1 MILVMRTNR
10 YVLGILAHVD
20 SGKTTLAESIL
31 YKSGIIRKIGRVD
44 HKDTFLD
51 HYDVERTRGITVFS
65 KQAQFC
71 VGEKEICLL
80 DTPGHVDFSTE
91 MERTLQVLD
100 YAILVISS
108 ADGVQGHTMTL
119 WHLLKRH
126 HIPVFLFINK
136 MDQPGA
142 DRERVL
148 DEIQKQLDTS
158 CIDFGSCM
166 KPDPEFYDSVAMCDE
181 QLMEEFLVSEKIEI
195 CHIRNAI
202 MQRKIFPCL
211 FGSALKQEGVDE
223 LLKVLDYFMQDKD
236 YPEEFG
242 ARIFKIAHDEQN
254 NRLTYMKITGGSLK
268 VKAVLSNGTWSE
280 KADQLR
286 IYSGNQYKAVN
297 EVCAGMICVVTG
309 LKNTFSGEGIGIE
322 DKIEIPVLE
331 PVLNYKI
338 ILPPECNVHEFYK
351 RLCILDEEDPQ
362 LHVVWNEQLNE
373 IHIQIMGEV
382 QIEVLKNLILDR
394 FHVAVAFGTGN
405 IIYKETVVEPV
416 VGIGHFEPLRHY
428 AEVHLLIEPLE
439 RGSGLEFVSRCSEDI
454 LDKNWQRLILTHLEE
469 KKHIGVLMGAEI
481 TDMRI
486 SVISGRAHQ
495 KHTEGGDFRQATYRA
510 VRNGMKK
517 SKSILL
523 EPFYA
528 FRIEVPQ
535 ELIGRVMSDIQQ
547 RNGKFESP
555 CIENGMAILQGTAP
569 VICMRDY
576 QLEINSFSHGKGKI
590 FCTLKGYDLCHN
602 AEKVISENAYDSEN
616 DTENPTGSIFCAH
629 GAGYYV
635 DWSRVAD
642 FAHVEDELTELDNDK
657 GDIDRLS
664 QRVTKKKSDFGD
676 IVIAQEEI
684 DEIFERT
691 FGRTKQ
697 KRRGWGKTIGSP
709 AVKQSS
715 DQRLENPYESERKDS
730 YLLVDGYNIIFAWEE
745 LSELA
750 KINIDSA
757 RDLLMDILCNYQGYK
772 KVNLILVFDAYKVH
786 GGQGAVLQYHN
797 IHVVYTKEAETAD
810 QYIEKV
816 TNELGKKHNVT
827 VATSDRLEQ
836 MIVWGQGA
844 KRLSANGLREE
855 IEHINKEI
863 KEKSEGLDQHSNGN
877 SLLDYFS
884 EEVLEAVKKME

>member
-1 MILVMRTNR
+1 M
-10 YVLGILAHVD
+10 
-20 SGKTTLAESIL
+20 
-31 YKSGIIRKIGRVD
+31 
-44 HKDTFLD
+44 
-51 HYDVERTRGITVFS
+51 
-65 KQAQFC
+65 
-71 VGEKEICLL
+71 
-80 DTPGHVDFSTE
+80 
-91 MERTLQVLD
+91 
-100 YAILVISS
+100 
-108 ADGVQGHTMTL
+108 
-119 WHLLKRH
+119 
-126 HIPVFLFINK
+126 
-136 MDQPGA
+136 
-142 DRERVL
+142 
-148 DEIQKQLDTS
+148 
-158 CIDFGSCM
+158 
-166 KPDPEFYDSVAMCDE
+166 
-181 QLMEEFLVSEKIEI
+181 
-195 CHIRNAI
+195 
-202 MQRKIFPCL
+202 
-211 FGSALKQEGVDE
+211 
-223 LLKVLDYFMQDKD
+223 
-236 YPEEFG
+236 
-242 ARIFKIAHDEQN
+242 
-254 NRLTYMKITGGSLK
+254 
-268 VKAVLSNGTWSE
+268 
-280 KADQLR
+280 
-286 IYSGNQYKAVN
+286 
-297 EVCAGMICVVTG
+297 
-309 LKNTFSGEGIGIE
+309 
-322 DKIEIPVLE
+322 
-331 PVLNYKI
+331 NYKM
-338 ILPPECNVHEFYK
+338 ILPPECNIHEFYK
-351 RLCILDEEDPQ
+351 KLCILDEEDPQ

-382 QIEVLKNLILDR
+382 QIEVLKNLISDR
-394 FHVAVAFGTGN
+394 FHVAVAFGAGN
-405 IIYKETVVEPV
+405 IIYKETIVEPV

-428 AEVHLLIEPLE
+428 AEVHLLMEPLE

-454 LDKNWQRLILTHLEE
+454 LDKNWLRLILTHLEE

-555 CIENGMAILQGTAP
+555 CIENGVAVLQGMAP
-569 VICMRDY
+569 VVCMRDY
-576 QLEINSFSHGKGKI
+576 QLEINSFSHGKGKV

-642 FAHVEDELTELDNDK
+642 FAHVEDNLTESDNNK
-657 GDIDRLS
+657 ESIDQLS
-664 QRVTKKKSDFGD
+664 QNIIKKISDFGD
-676 IVIAQEEI
+676 MVIAQEEI

-697 KRRGWGKTIGSP
+697 KRRGWGKTIASS

-715 DQRLENPYESERKDS
+715 DRGIENPYESERKDS

>member
-1 MILVMRTNR
+1 M
-10 YVLGILAHVD
+10 
-20 SGKTTLAESIL
+20 
-31 YKSGIIRKIGRVD
+31 
-44 HKDTFLD
+44 
-51 HYDVERTRGITVFS
+51 
-65 KQAQFC
+65 
-71 VGEKEICLL
+71 
-80 DTPGHVDFSTE
+80 
-91 MERTLQVLD
+91 
-100 YAILVISS
+100 
-108 ADGVQGHTMTL
+108 
-119 WHLLKRH
+119 
-126 HIPVFLFINK
+126 
-136 MDQPGA
+136 
-142 DRERVL
+142 
-148 DEIQKQLDTS
+148 
-158 CIDFGSCM
+158 
-166 KPDPEFYDSVAMCDE
+166 
-181 QLMEEFLVSEKIEI
+181 
-195 CHIRNAI
+195 
-202 MQRKIFPCL
+202 
-211 FGSALKQEGVDE
+211 
-223 LLKVLDYFMQDKD
+223 
-236 YPEEFG
+236 
-242 ARIFKIAHDEQN
+242 
-254 NRLTYMKITGGSLK
+254 
-268 VKAVLSNGTWSE
+268 
-280 KADQLR
+280 
-286 IYSGNQYKAVN
+286 
-297 EVCAGMICVVTG
+297 
-309 LKNTFSGEGIGIE
+309 
-322 DKIEIPVLE
+322 
-331 PVLNYKI
+331 
-338 ILPPECNVHEFYK
+338 
-351 RLCILDEEDPQ
+351 
-362 LHVVWNEQLNE
+362 
-373 IHIQIMGEV
+373 
-382 QIEVLKNLILDR
+382 
-394 FHVAVAFGTGN
+394 
-405 IIYKETVVEPV
+405 
-416 VGIGHFEPLRHY
+416 
-428 AEVHLLIEPLE
+428 EPLE

-555 CIENGMAILQGTAP
+555 CIENGMAVLQGTAP
-569 VICMRDY
+569 VVCMRDY

-635 DWSRVAD
+635 DWNRVAD
-642 FAHVEDELTELDNDK
+642 FAHVKDELTELDNNKEDT
-657 GDIDRLS
+657 DQIS
-664 QRVTKKKSDFGD
+664 QKSIKKKSDFGD

-684 DEIFERT
+684 DEIFEKT
-691 FGRTKQ
+691 FGRIKQ

-715 DQRLENPYESERKDS
+715 DRGIENSYESERKDS

-884 EEVLEAVKKME
+884 EEVLEAVKKMK

>member
-1 MILVMRTNR
+1 MRTNR

-148 DEIQKQLDTS
+148 DEIQKQLDTA

-166 KPDPEFYDSVAMCDE
+166 KPNPEFYDSVAMCDE
-181 QLMEEFLVSEKIEI
+181 QLMEEFLVSEKIET

-202 MQRKIFPCL
+202 MHRKIFPCL

-268 VKAVLSNGTWSE
+268 VKSVLSNGTWSE

-286 IYSGNQYKAVN
+286 IYSGNQYKTVN
-297 EVCAGMICVVTG
+297 EVCAGMICAVTG
-309 LKNTFSGEGIGIE
+309 LKSTFSGEGIGIE
-322 DKIEIPVLE
+322 DKIEIPFLE
-331 PVLNYKI
+331 PVLNYKM
-338 ILPPECNVHEFYK
+338 ILPPECNIHEFYK

-382 QIEVLKNLILDR
+382 QIEVLKNLISDR
-394 FHVAVAFGTGN
+394 FHVAVAFGVGN
-405 IIYKETVVEPV
+405 IIYKETIVEPV

-428 AEVHLLIEPLE
+428 AEVHLLMEPLE

-555 CIENGMAILQGTAP
+555 YIENGVAVLQGTAP
-569 VICMRDY
+569 VVCMRDY

-642 FAHVEDELTELDNDK
+642 FAHVEDELTELDNNK
-657 GDIDRLS
+657 ESIDQIS
-664 QRVTKKKSDFGD
+664 QNITKKKSDFGD

-715 DQRLENPYESERKDS
+715 DQRLENPCESERKDS

>member
-1 MILVMRTNR
+1 MKTNR

-31 YKSGIIRKIGRVD
+31 YKSGSIRKLGRVD

-51 HYDVERTRGITVFS
+51 NYDVERTRGITVFS

-80 DTPGHVDFSTE
+80 DTPGHIDFSTE

-108 ADGVQGHTMTL
+108 TDGVQAHTMTL

-126 HIPVFLFINK
+126 HIPVFLFVNK

-142 DRERVL
+142 DRGRVL
-148 DEIQKQLDTS
+148 DEIQKQLDAS
-158 CIDFGSCM
+158 CIDFGCCM
-166 KPDPEFYDSVAMCDE
+166 NPDLEFYDSVAMCDE
-181 QLMEEFLVSEKIEI
+181 QLMEEFLVSEQIEVSR
-195 CHIRNAI
+195 IRDAVI
-202 MQRKIFPCL
+202 QRKIFPCL
-211 FGSALKQEGVDE
+211 FGSALKQQGVDE
-223 LLKVLDYFMQDKD
+223 LLEILDCFMQEKD

-242 ARIFKIAHDEQN
+242 ARVFKIAHDDQN
-254 NRLTYMKITGGSLK
+254 NRLTYMKITGGVLR
-268 VKAVLSNGTWSE
+268 VKSILSNGEWAE

-286 IYSGNQYKAVN
+286 IYSGNQYKTVN
-297 EVCAGMICVVTG
+297 EVCAGTICAVTG

-331 PVLNYKI
+331 PVLNYKLI
-338 ILPPECNVHEFYK
+338 VPCECNIHDFYK
-351 RLCILDEEDPQ
+351 KLCILDEEDPQ
-362 LHVVWNEQLNE
+362 LHVVWNEHLNE

-382 QIEVLKNLILDR
+382 QIEVLRNLIADR
-394 FHVAVAFGTGN
+394 FHVAVEFGAGN
-405 IIYKETVVEPV
+405 IIYKETIVESV

-428 AEVHLLIEPLE
+428 AEVHLLMEPLE
-439 RGSGLEFVSRCSEDI
+439 RGSGLEFVSKCSEDM

-469 KKHIGVLMGAEI
+469 KRHIGVLMGAEI

-517 SKSILL
+517 SKSVLL
-523 EPFYA
+523 EPIYA

-547 RNGKFESP
+547 RNGRFESP
-555 CIENGMAILQGTAP
+555 SIENGMAVIQGTAP

-590 FCTLKGYDLCHN
+590 FCALNGYDLCHN
-602 AEKVISENAYDSEN
+602 TENVILEHAYDSEN
-616 DTENPTGSIFCAH
+616 DVENPTGSIFCSH

-635 DWSRVAD
+635 DWSRVAK
-642 FAHVEDELTELDNDK
+642 FAHIKDELTEIDNSQT
-657 GDIDRLS
+657 DIDQSS
-664 QRVTKKKSDFGD
+664 QKLVRKESAFGD
-676 IVIAQEEI
+676 MFIAQEEI
-684 DEIFERT
+684 DAIFEKT

-697 KRRGWGKTIGSP
+697 KRRGWGKTIASP
-709 AVKQSS
+709 SVKESS
-715 DQRLENPYESERKDS
+715 YQGIENQYKNERKDS
-730 YLLVDGYNIIFAWEE
+730 YLLVDGYNIIFAWKE
-745 LSELA
+745 LNDLA

-786 GGQGAVLQYHN
+786 GGQGAVMQYHN

-816 TNELGKKHNVT
+816 TNQLGKKYNVT

-855 IEHINKEI
+855 IDHINKEI
-863 KEKSEGLDQHSNGN
+863 KEKSQNLDKHSNNN
-877 SLLDYFS
+877 SLSEHLS
-884 EEVLEAVKKME
+884 EEILKAIKEIE

>member
-1 MILVMRTNR
+1 M
-10 YVLGILAHVD
+10 
-20 SGKTTLAESIL
+20 
-31 YKSGIIRKIGRVD
+31 
-44 HKDTFLD
+44 
-51 HYDVERTRGITVFS
+51 
-65 KQAQFC
+65 
-71 VGEKEICLL
+71 
-80 DTPGHVDFSTE
+80 
-91 MERTLQVLD
+91 
-100 YAILVISS
+100 
-108 ADGVQGHTMTL
+108 
-119 WHLLKRH
+119 
-126 HIPVFLFINK
+126 
-136 MDQPGA
+136 
-142 DRERVL
+142 
-148 DEIQKQLDTS
+148 
-158 CIDFGSCM
+158 
-166 KPDPEFYDSVAMCDE
+166 
-181 QLMEEFLVSEKIEI
+181 
-195 CHIRNAI
+195 
-202 MQRKIFPCL
+202 
-211 FGSALKQEGVDE
+211 
-223 LLKVLDYFMQDKD
+223 
-236 YPEEFG
+236 
-242 ARIFKIAHDEQN
+242 
-254 NRLTYMKITGGSLK
+254 
-268 VKAVLSNGTWSE
+268 
-280 KADQLR
+280 
-286 IYSGNQYKAVN
+286 
-297 EVCAGMICVVTG
+297 CAGMICPVTG
-309 LKNTFSGEGIGIE
+309 LKSTFSGEGIGIE

-331 PVLNYKI
+331 PVLNYKM
-338 ILPPECNVHEFYK
+338 ILPPECNIHEFYK

-382 QIEVLKNLILDR
+382 QIEVLKNLISDR
-394 FHVAVAFGTGN
+394 FHVAVAFGAGN
-405 IIYKETVVEPV
+405 IIYKETIVEPV

-428 AEVHLLIEPLE
+428 AEVHLLMEPLE

-486 SVISGRAHQ
+486 SLISGRAHQ

-555 CIENGMAILQGTAP
+555 CIENGVAVLQGTAP
-569 VICMRDY
+569 VVCMRDY

-590 FCTLKGYDLCHN
+590 FCTLKGYALCHN

-642 FAHVEDELTELDNDK
+642 FAHVEDKLTELDNNK
-657 GDIDRLS
+657 ENIDQIS
-664 QRVTKKKSDFGD
+664 QNITKKKSDFGD

-691 FGRTKQ
+691 FGRTRQ
-697 KRRGWGKTIGSP
+697 KRRGWGKTIGSS

-715 DQRLENPYESERKDS
+715 DRGIENPYESERKDS

-750 KINIDSA
+750 RINIDSA

>member
-1 MILVMRTNR
+1 
-10 YVLGILAHVD
+10 
-20 SGKTTLAESIL
+20 
-31 YKSGIIRKIGRVD
+31 
-44 HKDTFLD
+44 
-51 HYDVERTRGITVFS
+51 
-65 KQAQFC
+65 
-71 VGEKEICLL
+71 
-80 DTPGHVDFSTE
+80 
-91 MERTLQVLD
+91 
-100 YAILVISS
+100 
-108 ADGVQGHTMTL
+108 
-119 WHLLKRH
+119 
-126 HIPVFLFINK
+126 
-136 MDQPGA
+136 
-142 DRERVL
+142 
-148 DEIQKQLDTS
+148 
-158 CIDFGSCM
+158 
-166 KPDPEFYDSVAMCDE
+166 
-181 QLMEEFLVSEKIEI
+181 
-195 CHIRNAI
+195 
-202 MQRKIFPCL
+202 
-211 FGSALKQEGVDE
+211 
-223 LLKVLDYFMQDKD
+223 MQDKD

-331 PVLNYKI
+331 PALNYKI

-555 CIENGMAILQGTAP
+555 CIENGMAVLQGTAP
-569 VICMRDY
+569 VVCMRDY

-635 DWSRVAD
+635 DWNRVAD
-642 FAHVEDELTELDNDK
+642 FAHVKDELTELDNNKEDT
-657 GDIDRLS
+657 DQIS
-664 QRVTKKKSDFGD
+664 QKSIKKKSDFGD

-684 DEIFERT
+684 DEIFEKT
-691 FGRTKQ
+691 FGRIKQ

-715 DQRLENPYESERKDS
+715 DRGIENSYESERKDS

-884 EEVLEAVKKME
+884 EEVLEAVKKMK

>member
-1 MILVMRTNR
+1 MKTNR

-31 YKSGIIRKIGRVD
+31 YKSGSIRKFGRVD
-44 HKDTFLD
+44 HKDTFFD

-71 VGEKEICLL
+71 LEEKEICIL

-108 ADGVQGHTMTL
+108 SDGVQGHTMTL

-136 MDQPGA
+136 MDQAVA
-142 DRERVL
+142 DQVGIL
-148 DEIQKQLDTS
+148 DNIQKQLDTS
-158 CIDFGSCM
+158 CIDFGKCM
-166 KPDPEFYDSVAMCDE
+166 KPDLEFYDNVAMCDE
-181 QLMEEFLVSEKIEI
+181 ELMEEFLISDQIEV
-195 CHIRNAI
+195 CHIRDAI

-223 LLKVLDYFMQDKD
+223 LLEVLDCFMKEKD
-236 YPEEFG
+236 YPKEFG
-242 ARIFKIAHDEQN
+242 ARIFKIAHDDQN
-254 NRLTYMKITGGSLK
+254 NRLTYMKITGGVLR
-268 VKAVLSNGTWSE
+268 VKSVLSNGEWSE

-297 EVCAGMICVVTG
+297 EVCSGTICAVTG
-309 LKNTFSGEGIGIE
+309 LKSTFSGEGLGIE
-322 DKIEIPVLE
+322 NKVEIPVLE
-331 PVLNYKI
+331 PVLNYKL
-338 ILPPECNVHEFYK
+338 ILPSECNVHEFYK
-351 RLCILDEEDPQ
+351 KFCILDEEDPQ
-362 LHVVWNEQLNE
+362 LHVVWNEYLNE
-373 IHIQIMGEV
+373 IHIQLMGEV
-382 QIEVLKNLILDR
+382 QIEVLKKLIKDR
-394 FHVAVAFGTGN
+394 FHVTVDFGAGN
-405 IIYKETVVEPV
+405 IIYKETIEEAV

-428 AEVHLLIEPLE
+428 AEVHLLMEPLE
-439 RGSGLEFVSRCSEDI
+439 RGSGLEFASKCSDDV

-469 KKHIGVLMGAEI
+469 KKHIGVLIGAEI

-517 SKSILL
+517 SQNILL
-523 EPFYA
+523 EPVYA

-535 ELIGRVMSDIQQ
+535 ELVGRVMSDIQQ
-547 RNGKFESP
+547 RNGKFEAP
-555 CIENGMAILQGTAP
+555 FIEKGAAVIRGTAP

-576 QLEINSFSHGKGKI
+576 QLEINSFSHGKVKI
-590 FCTLKGYDLCHN
+590 FYTLNGYDLCHN
-602 AEKVISENAYDSEN
+602 AKTIISQSCYDSEK
-616 DTENPTGSIFCAH
+616 DTVNPTGSVFCAH

-635 DWSRVAD
+635 EWNRVSD
-642 FAHVEDELTELDNDK
+642 FAHIKSELTNLDNAVKDVNHK
-657 GDIDRLS
+657 S
-664 QRVTKKKSDFGD
+664 QRKYKEKSDSGD
-676 IVIAQEEI
+676 MFIAQEEI

-691 FGRTKQ
+691 FGCTKQ
-697 KRRGWGKTIGSP
+697 KRRQWSKTIVSP
-709 AVKQSS
+709 TDKISCSKGNEYQ
-715 DQRLENPYESERKDS
+715 NKNERKDS
-730 YLLVDGYNIIFAWEE
+730 FLLVDGYNIIFAWKE
-745 LSELA
+745 LNELA

-757 RDLLMDILCNYQGYK
+757 RDLLIDIMCNYQGYK

-786 GGQGAVLQYHN
+786 GGQGKVLQYHN

-816 TNELGKKHNVT
+816 THQLGKQYYVT

-836 MIVWGQGA
+836 MITWGQGA
-844 KRLSANGLREE
+844 KRLSANGLKEE

-863 KEKSEGLDQHSNGN
+863 RDKSEGMEKHAKGSF
-877 SLLDYFS
+877 LLENLS
-884 EEVLEAVKKME
+884 EETLRSIKNMV

>member
-1 MILVMRTNR
+1 
-10 YVLGILAHVD
+10 
-20 SGKTTLAESIL
+20 
-31 YKSGIIRKIGRVD
+31 
-44 HKDTFLD
+44 
-51 HYDVERTRGITVFS
+51 
-65 KQAQFC
+65 
-71 VGEKEICLL
+71 
-80 DTPGHVDFSTE
+80 
-91 MERTLQVLD
+91 
-100 YAILVISS
+100 
-108 ADGVQGHTMTL
+108 
-119 WHLLKRH
+119 
-126 HIPVFLFINK
+126 
-136 MDQPGA
+136 
-142 DRERVL
+142 
-148 DEIQKQLDTS
+148 
-158 CIDFGSCM
+158 
-166 KPDPEFYDSVAMCDE
+166 
-181 QLMEEFLVSEKIEI
+181 
-195 CHIRNAI
+195 
-202 MQRKIFPCL
+202 
-211 FGSALKQEGVDE
+211 
-223 LLKVLDYFMQDKD
+223 MQDKD

-268 VKAVLSNGTWSE
+268 VKSVLSNGTWSE

-322 DKIEIPVLE
+322 DKIEIPVME
-331 PVLNYKI
+331 PVLNYKM
-338 ILPPECNVHEFYK
+338 ILPPECNIHEFYK

-486 SVISGRAHQ
+486 SLISGRAHQ

-555 CIENGMAILQGTAP
+555 CIENGMAVLQGTAP
-569 VICMRDY
+569 VVCMRDY

-635 DWSRVAD
+635 DWNRVAD
-642 FAHVEDELTELDNDK
+642 FAHVKDELTELDNNKEDT
-657 GDIDRLS
+657 DQIS
-664 QRVTKKKSDFGD
+664 QKSIKKKSDFGD

-684 DEIFERT
+684 DEIFEKT
-691 FGRTKQ
+691 FGRIKQ

-715 DQRLENPYESERKDS
+715 DRGIENSYESERKDS

-884 EEVLEAVKKME
+884 EEVLEAVKKMK

>member
-1 MILVMRTNR
+1 M
-10 YVLGILAHVD
+10 
-20 SGKTTLAESIL
+20 
-31 YKSGIIRKIGRVD
+31 
-44 HKDTFLD
+44 
-51 HYDVERTRGITVFS
+51 
-65 KQAQFC
+65 
-71 VGEKEICLL
+71 
-80 DTPGHVDFSTE
+80 
-91 MERTLQVLD
+91 
-100 YAILVISS
+100 
-108 ADGVQGHTMTL
+108 
-119 WHLLKRH
+119 
-126 HIPVFLFINK
+126 
-136 MDQPGA
+136 
-142 DRERVL
+142 
-148 DEIQKQLDTS
+148 
-158 CIDFGSCM
+158 
-166 KPDPEFYDSVAMCDE
+166 
-181 QLMEEFLVSEKIEI
+181 
-195 CHIRNAI
+195 
-202 MQRKIFPCL
+202 
-211 FGSALKQEGVDE
+211 
-223 LLKVLDYFMQDKD
+223 
-236 YPEEFG
+236 
-242 ARIFKIAHDEQN
+242 
-254 NRLTYMKITGGSLK
+254 
-268 VKAVLSNGTWSE
+268 
-280 KADQLR
+280 
-286 IYSGNQYKAVN
+286 
-297 EVCAGMICVVTG
+297 
-309 LKNTFSGEGIGIE
+309 
-322 DKIEIPVLE
+322 
-331 PVLNYKI
+331 NYKM
-338 ILPPECNVHEFYK
+338 ILPPECNIHEFYK

-382 QIEVLKNLILDR
+382 QIEVLKNLISDR
-394 FHVAVAFGTGN
+394 FHVAVAFGAGN
-405 IIYKETVVEPV
+405 IIYKETIMEPV

-555 CIENGMAILQGTAP
+555 CIENGMAVLQGTAP
-569 VICMRDY
+569 VVCMRDY

-635 DWSRVAD
+635 DWNRVAD
-642 FAHVEDELTELDNDK
+642 FAHVKDELTELDNNKEDT
-657 GDIDRLS
+657 DQIS
-664 QRVTKKKSDFGD
+664 QKSIKKKSDFGD

-684 DEIFERT
+684 DEIFEKT
-691 FGRTKQ
+691 FGRIKQ

-715 DQRLENPYESERKDS
+715 DRGIENSYESERKDS

-884 EEVLEAVKKME
+884 EEVLEAVKKMK

>member
-1 MILVMRTNR
+1 MKTNR

-31 YKSGIIRKIGRVD
+31 YKSGSIRKIGRVD

-51 HYDVERTRGITVFS
+51 NYDVERTRGITVFS

-108 ADGVQGHTMTL
+108 TDGVQGHTMTL
-119 WHLLKRH
+119 WHLLKMY
-126 HIPVFLFINK
+126 HIPVFLFVNK

-142 DRERVL
+142 DRNRVL

-158 CIDFGSCM
+158 CIDFGSSM
-166 KPDPEFYDSVAMCDE
+166 KSDPKFYDSVAMCDE
-181 QLMEEFLVSEKIEI
+181 QLMEEFLVSEKIET
-195 CHIRNAI
+195 CHIREAI

-223 LLKVLDYFMQDKD
+223 LLRVLDCFMQDKD

-242 ARIFKIAHDEQN
+242 ARIFKIVYDEQN
-254 NRLTYMKITGGSLK
+254 NRLTYMKITGGVLR
-268 VKAVLSNGTWSE
+268 VKSILSNGAWSE

-286 IYSGNQYKAVN
+286 IYSGNQYKVVN
-297 EVCAGMICVVTG
+297 EVCAGMMCAVTG
-309 LKNTFSGEGIGIE
+309 LKSTFSGEGFGIE
-322 DKIEIPVLE
+322 DKIKTPVLE
-331 PVLNYKI
+331 PVLNYKLV
-338 ILPPECNVHEFYK
+338 LPIECNIHEFYK
-351 RLCILDEEDPQ
+351 KLCVLGEEDPQ

-382 QIEVLKNLILDR
+382 QIEVLKNVIANR
-394 FHVAVAFGTGN
+394 FHVAVEFGAGN
-405 IIYKETVVEPV
+405 IIYKETIVEPV

-428 AEVHLLIEPLE
+428 AEVHLLMEPLE
-439 RGSGLEFVSRCSEDI
+439 RGSGLEFVSRCSDDM

-486 SVISGRAHQ
+486 SVISGRSHQ

-528 FRIEVPQ
+528 FQIEVPQ

-555 CIENGMAILQGTAP
+555 YIENGVAVLQGTAP

-576 QLEINSFSHGKGKI
+576 QLEINSFSHGKGKV
-590 FCTLKGYDLCHN
+590 FCTLNGYDLCHN
-602 AEKVISENAYDSEN
+602 AENMILESEYDSEN
-616 DTENPTGSIFCAH
+616 DVENPTGSIFCSH

-642 FAHVEDELTELDNDK
+642 FAHIKDGLT
-657 GDIDRLS
+657 DIDNSEKNINQIS
-664 QRVTKKKSDFGD
+664 QGSIEKKSDFGD
-676 IVIAQEEI
+676 MFIAQEEI
-684 DEIFERT
+684 DEIFEKT
-691 FGRTKQ
+691 FGCTKQ
-697 KRRGWGKTIGSP
+697 KRRGWGKTIVSSE
-709 AVKQSS
+709 VKQ
-715 DQRLENPYESERKDS
+715 DICQGVENSHKNERKDS
-730 YLLVDGYNIIFAWEE
+730 YLLVDGYNIIFAWEK
-745 LSELA
+745 LNELA
-750 KINIDSA
+750 KINIESA

-797 IHVVYTKEAETAD
+797 IHVVYTKESETAD

-816 TNELGKKHNVT
+816 TNKLGKKYNVT
-827 VATSDRLEQ
+827 VATSDRMEQ

-863 KEKSEGLDQHSNGN
+863 KEKSESLDKHLNSNF
-877 SLLDYFS
+877 LLDYLS
-884 EEVLEAVKKME
+884 EEVLEAIKKLE

>member
-1 MILVMRTNR
+1 MKTNR

-31 YKSGIIRKIGRVD
+31 YTSGSIRKLGRVD
-44 HKDTFLD
+44 HKDAFLD
-51 HYDVERTRGITVFS
+51 NYDVERTRGITVFS

-71 VGEKEICLL
+71 IGEKEICLL

-119 WHLLKRH
+119 WNLLKRH
-126 HIPVFLFINK
+126 HIPVFLFVNK
-136 MDQPGA
+136 MDQPGT
-142 DRERVL
+142 DRNRVL
-148 DEIQKQLDTS
+148 DEVQKQLDTS
-158 CIDFGSCM
+158 CIDFGSSM

-181 QLMEEFLVSEKIEI
+181 QLMEEFLVSEKIEV
-195 CHIRNAI
+195 CHIRDAI

-211 FGSALKQEGVDE
+211 FGSALKQDGVDE
-223 LLKVLDYFMQDKD
+223 LLKVLDCFMQDKD

-254 NRLTYMKITGGSLK
+254 NRLTYMKITGGILR
-268 VKAVLSNGTWSE
+268 VKSILSNGAWSE

-297 EVCAGMICVVTG
+297 EVCAGMICAVTG
-309 LKNTFSGEGIGIE
+309 LKSTFSGEGIGIE

-331 PVLNYKI
+331 PVLNYKL
-338 ILPPECNVHEFYK
+338 ILPPECNIHEFYK
-351 RLCILDEEDPQ
+351 KICILDEEDPQ
-362 LHVVWNEQLNE
+362 LHVAWNEQLNE

-382 QIEVLKNLILDR
+382 QIEVLKNLIADR
-394 FHVAVAFGTGN
+394 FHVMVDFGAGN
-405 IIYKETVVEPV
+405 IIYKETIVEPV
-416 VGIGHFEPLRHY
+416 IGIGHFEPLRHY
-428 AEVHLLIEPLE
+428 AEVHLLMEPLE
-439 RGSGLEFVSRCSEDI
+439 RGSGLEFVSRCSDEM

-469 KKHIGVLMGAEI
+469 KKHIGVLTGAEI

-523 EPFYA
+523 EPVYA

-535 ELIGRVMSDIQQ
+535 ELLGRVMSDIQQ

-555 CIENGMAILQGTAP
+555 CIENGVAVLQGTAP

-576 QLEINSFSHGKGKI
+576 QLEMNSFSHGKGKI
-590 FCTLKGYDLCHN
+590 FCTLNGYDLCHN
-602 AEKVISENAYDSEN
+602 AENMISERAYDSEN
-616 DTENPTGSIFCAH
+616 DAENPTGSIFCSH

-635 DWSRVAD
+635 DWNRVAD
-642 FAHVEDELTELDNDK
+642 FAHIKDELTKLDNSK
-657 GDIDRLS
+657 NDIDQES
-664 QRVTKKKSDFGD
+664 QKNIDKKSDFGD
-676 IVIAQEEI
+676 MFIAQEEI
-684 DEIFERT
+684 DEIFEKT

-697 KRRGWGKTIGSP
+697 KRRGWGKTIVSP
-709 AVKQSS
+709 EVKQGSY
-715 DQRLENPYESERKDS
+715 QGVENPYENERKDS

-745 LSELA
+745 LNELA

-786 GGQGAVLQYHN
+786 GGQGAVVRYHN

-816 TNELGKKHNVT
+816 TNELGKKHHVT

-863 KEKSEGLDQHSNGN
+863 KEKSVSLDKHSNSN
-877 SLLDYFS
+877 FLSDYLS
-884 EEVLEAVKKME
+884 EEVLKAIKNME

>member
-1 MILVMRTNR
+1 MRTNR

-108 ADGVQGHTMTL
+108 ADGVQGHTRTL

-181 QLMEEFLVSEKIEI
+181 QLMEEFLVSEKIET

-331 PVLNYKI
+331 PALNYKI

-555 CIENGMAILQGTAP
+555 CIENGMAVLQGTAP
-569 VICMRDY
+569 VVCMRDY

-635 DWSRVAD
+635 DWNRVAD
-642 FAHVEDELTELDNDK
+642 FAHVKDELTELDNNKEDT
-657 GDIDRLS
+657 DQIS
-664 QRVTKKKSDFGD
+664 QKSIKKKSDFGD

-684 DEIFERT
+684 DEIFEKT
-691 FGRTKQ
+691 FGRIKQ

-715 DQRLENPYESERKDS
+715 DRGIENSYESERKDS

-884 EEVLEAVKKME
+884 EEVLEAVKKMK

>member
-1 MILVMRTNR
+1 MRTNR

-108 ADGVQGHTMTL
+108 ADGVQGHTRTL

-181 QLMEEFLVSEKIEI
+181 QLMEEFLVSEKIET
-195 CHIRNAI
+195 CHIQNAI
-202 MQRKIFPCL
+202 MHRKIFPCL

-268 VKAVLSNGTWSE
+268 VKSVLSNGTWSE

-297 EVCAGMICVVTG
+297 EVCAGMICAVTG
-309 LKNTFSGEGIGIE
+309 LKSTFSGEGIGIE

-331 PVLNYKI
+331 PVLNYKM
-338 ILPPECNVHEFYK
+338 ILPPECNIHEFYK

-382 QIEVLKNLILDR
+382 QIEVLKNLISDR
-394 FHVAVAFGTGN
+394 FHVAVAFGAGN
-405 IIYKETVVEPV
+405 IIYKETIMEPV

-428 AEVHLLIEPLE
+428 AEVHLLMEPLE

-555 CIENGMAILQGTAP
+555 CIENGMAVLQGTAP
-569 VICMRDY
+569 VVCMRDY

-635 DWSRVAD
+635 DWNRVAD
-642 FAHVEDELTELDNDK
+642 FAHVKDELTELDNNKEDT
-657 GDIDRLS
+657 DQIS
-664 QRVTKKKSDFGD
+664 QKSIKKKSDFGD

-684 DEIFERT
+684 DEIFEKT
-691 FGRTKQ
+691 FGRIKQ

-715 DQRLENPYESERKDS
+715 DRGIENSYESERKDS

-884 EEVLEAVKKME
+884 EEVLEAVKKMK

>member
-1 MILVMRTNR
+1 MRTNR

-148 DEIQKQLDTS
+148 DEIQMQLDTS

-181 QLMEEFLVSEKIEI
+181 QLMEEFLVSERIET

-202 MQRKIFPCL
+202 MHRKIFPCL

-268 VKAVLSNGTWSE
+268 VKSVLSNGTWSE

-297 EVCAGMICVVTG
+297 EVCAGMICAVTG
-309 LKNTFSGEGIGIE
+309 LKSTFSGEGIGIE

-331 PVLNYKI
+331 PVLNYKM
-338 ILPPECNVHEFYK
+338 ILPPECNIHEFYK

-382 QIEVLKNLILDR
+382 QIEVLKNLISDR
-394 FHVAVAFGTGN
+394 FHVAVAFGAGN
-405 IIYKETVVEPV
+405 IIYKETIVEPV

-428 AEVHLLIEPLE
+428 AEVHLLMEPLE

-555 CIENGMAILQGTAP
+555 YIENGVAVLQGTAP
-569 VICMRDY
+569 VVCMRDY

-590 FCTLKGYDLCHN
+590 FCTLKGYALCHN

-642 FAHVEDELTELDNDK
+642 FAHVEDKLTELDNNK
-657 GDIDRLS
+657 ENIDQIS
-664 QRVTKKKSDFGD
+664 QNITKKKSDFGD

-697 KRRGWGKTIGSP
+697 KRRGWGKTIGSS

-715 DQRLENPYESERKDS
+715 DRGIENPYESERKDS

-750 KINIDSA
+750 RINIDSA

>member
-1 MILVMRTNR
+1 
-10 YVLGILAHVD
+10 
-20 SGKTTLAESIL
+20 
-31 YKSGIIRKIGRVD
+31 
-44 HKDTFLD
+44 
-51 HYDVERTRGITVFS
+51 
-65 KQAQFC
+65 
-71 VGEKEICLL
+71 
-80 DTPGHVDFSTE
+80 
-91 MERTLQVLD
+91 
-100 YAILVISS
+100 
-108 ADGVQGHTMTL
+108 
-119 WHLLKRH
+119 
-126 HIPVFLFINK
+126 
-136 MDQPGA
+136 
-142 DRERVL
+142 
-148 DEIQKQLDTS
+148 
-158 CIDFGSCM
+158 
-166 KPDPEFYDSVAMCDE
+166 
-181 QLMEEFLVSEKIEI
+181 
-195 CHIRNAI
+195 
-202 MQRKIFPCL
+202 
-211 FGSALKQEGVDE
+211 
-223 LLKVLDYFMQDKD
+223 
-236 YPEEFG
+236 
-242 ARIFKIAHDEQN
+242 
-254 NRLTYMKITGGSLK
+254 
-268 VKAVLSNGTWSE
+268 
-280 KADQLR
+280 
-286 IYSGNQYKAVN
+286 
-297 EVCAGMICVVTG
+297 
-309 LKNTFSGEGIGIE
+309 
-322 DKIEIPVLE
+322 
-331 PVLNYKI
+331 
-338 ILPPECNVHEFYK
+338 
-351 RLCILDEEDPQ
+351 
-362 LHVVWNEQLNE
+362 
-373 IHIQIMGEV
+373 
-382 QIEVLKNLILDR
+382 
-394 FHVAVAFGTGN
+394 
-405 IIYKETVVEPV
+405 
-416 VGIGHFEPLRHY
+416 
-428 AEVHLLIEPLE
+428 
-439 RGSGLEFVSRCSEDI
+439 
-454 LDKNWQRLILTHLEE
+454 
-469 KKHIGVLMGAEI
+469 
-481 TDMRI
+481 MRI

-547 RNGKFESP
+547 KNGKFESP
-555 CIENGMAILQGTAP
+555 CIENGMAVLQGTAP
-569 VICMRDY
+569 VVCMRDY
-576 QLEINSFSHGKGKI
+576 QLEINSFSHGKGKV

-602 AEKVISENAYDSEN
+602 AESVILKRAYDSEN

-642 FAHVEDELTELDNDK
+642 FAHIKDELTELDNGK
-657 GDIDRLS
+657 NMIDQLS
-664 QRVTKKKSDFGD
+664 QTNNKKRSDFGD
-676 IVIAQEEI
+676 MVIAQEEI
-684 DEIFERT
+684 DKIFENT

-697 KRRGWGKTIGSP
+697 KRRGWGKTIASP
-709 AVKQSS
+709 LVKQNSG
-715 DQRLENPYESERKDS
+715 QGIENP

-750 KINIDSA
+750 RINIDSA

>member
-1 MILVMRTNR
+1 MKTNR

-31 YKSGIIRKIGRVD
+31 YTSGSIRKLGRVD
-44 HKDTFLD
+44 HKDSFLD
-51 HYDVERTRGITVFS
+51 NYDVERTRGITVFS

-71 VGEKEICLL
+71 IGEKEICLL

-119 WHLLKRH
+119 WNLLKRH
-126 HIPVFLFINK
+126 HIPVFLFVNK
-136 MDQPGA
+136 MDQPGT
-142 DRERVL
+142 DRNRVL
-148 DEIQKQLDTS
+148 DEVQKQLDTS
-158 CIDFGSCM
+158 CIDFGSSM

-181 QLMEEFLVSEKIEI
+181 KLMEEFLVSEKIEV
-195 CHIRNAI
+195 CHIRDAI

-223 LLKVLDYFMQDKD
+223 LLKVLDCFMQDKD
-236 YPEEFG
+236 YPKEFG

-254 NRLTYMKITGGSLK
+254 NRLTYMKITGGILR
-268 VKAVLSNGTWSE
+268 VKSILSNGAWSE

-297 EVCAGMICVVTG
+297 EVCAGMICAVTG
-309 LKNTFSGEGIGIE
+309 LKSTFSGEGIGIE

-331 PVLNYKI
+331 PVLNYKL
-338 ILPPECNVHEFYK
+338 ILPPECNIHEFYK
-351 RLCILDEEDPQ
+351 KICILDEEDPQ
-362 LHVVWNEQLNE
+362 LHVAWNEQLNE

-382 QIEVLKNLILDR
+382 QIEVLKNLIADR
-394 FHVAVAFGTGN
+394 FHVMVDFGAGN
-405 IIYKETVVEPV
+405 IIYKETIVEPV
-416 VGIGHFEPLRHY
+416 IGIGHFEPLRHY
-428 AEVHLLIEPLE
+428 AEVHLLMEPLE
-439 RGSGLEFVSRCSEDI
+439 RGSGLEFVSRCSDEM

-469 KKHIGVLMGAEI
+469 KKHIGVLTGAEI

-486 SVISGRAHQ
+486 SVISGKAHQ

-523 EPFYA
+523 EPVYA

-535 ELIGRVMSDIQQ
+535 ELLGRVMSDIQQ

-555 CIENGMAILQGTAP
+555 CIENGVAVLQGTAP

-576 QLEINSFSHGKGKI
+576 QLEMNSFSHGKGKI
-590 FCTLKGYDLCHN
+590 FCTLNGYDLCHN
-602 AEKVISENAYDSEN
+602 AENVISERAYDSEN
-616 DTENPTGSIFCAH
+616 DAENPTGSIFCSH

-635 DWSRVAD
+635 DWNKVAD
-642 FAHVEDELTELDNDK
+642 FAHIKDELTKLDNSK
-657 GDIDRLS
+657 NDIDQAS
-664 QRVTKKKSDFGD
+664 QKNIDKKSDFGD
-676 IVIAQEEI
+676 MFIAQEEI
-684 DEIFERT
+684 DEIFEKT

-697 KRRGWGKTIGSP
+697 KRRGWGKTIVSP
-709 AVKQSS
+709 EVKQGSY
-715 DQRLENPYESERKDS
+715 QGVENPYENERKDS
-730 YLLVDGYNIIFAWEE
+730 YLLVDGYNIIFAWED
-745 LSELA
+745 LNELA

-786 GGQGAVLQYHN
+786 GGQGAVVRYHN

-816 TNELGKKHNVT
+816 TNELGKKHHVT

-863 KEKSEGLDQHSNGN
+863 KEKSVSLDKHSNSN
-877 SLLDYFS
+877 SLSDYLS
-884 EEVLEAVKKME
+884 EEVLKAIKNME

>member
-1 MILVMRTNR
+1 MKTNR

-31 YKSGIIRKIGRVD
+31 YTSGSIRKLGRVD
-44 HKDTFLD
+44 HKDAFLD
-51 HYDVERTRGITVFS
+51 NYDVERTRGITVFS

-71 VGEKEICLL
+71 IGEKEICLL

-119 WHLLKRH
+119 WNLLKRH
-126 HIPVFLFINK
+126 HIPVFLFVNK
-136 MDQPGA
+136 MDQPGT
-142 DRERVL
+142 DRNRVL
-148 DEIQKQLDTS
+148 DEVQKQLDTS
-158 CIDFGSCM
+158 CINFGSSM

-181 QLMEEFLVSEKIEI
+181 QLMEEFLVSEKIEV
-195 CHIRNAI
+195 CHIRDAI

-223 LLKVLDYFMQDKD
+223 LLKVLDCFMQDKD

-254 NRLTYMKITGGSLK
+254 NRLTYMKITGGILR
-268 VKAVLSNGTWSE
+268 VKSILSNGAWSE
-280 KADQLR
+280 KTDQLR

-297 EVCAGMICVVTG
+297 EVCAGMICAVTG
-309 LKNTFSGEGIGIE
+309 LKSTFSGEGIGIE

-331 PVLNYKI
+331 PVLNYKL
-338 ILPPECNVHEFYK
+338 ILPPECNIHEFYK
-351 RLCILDEEDPQ
+351 KICILDEEDPQ
-362 LHVVWNEQLNE
+362 LHVAWNEQLNE

-382 QIEVLKNLILDR
+382 QIEVLKNLIADR
-394 FHVAVAFGTGN
+394 FHVMVDFGAGN
-405 IIYKETVVEPV
+405 IIYKETIVEPV
-416 VGIGHFEPLRHY
+416 IGIGHFEPLRHY
-428 AEVHLLIEPLE
+428 AEVHLLMEPLE
-439 RGSGLEFVSRCSEDI
+439 RGSGLEFVSRCSDEM

-469 KKHIGVLMGAEI
+469 KKHIGVLTGAEI

-523 EPFYA
+523 EPVYA

-535 ELIGRVMSDIQQ
+535 ELLGRVMSDIQQ

-555 CIENGMAILQGTAP
+555 CIENGVAVLQGTAP

-576 QLEINSFSHGKGKI
+576 QLEMNSFSHGKGKI
-590 FCTLKGYDLCHN
+590 FCTLNGYDLCHS
-602 AEKVISENAYDSEN
+602 AENMISERAYDSEN
-616 DTENPTGSIFCAH
+616 DAENPTGSIFCSH

-635 DWSRVAD
+635 DWNRVAD
-642 FAHVEDELTELDNDK
+642 FAHIKDELTKLDNDK
-657 GDIDRLS
+657 NDIDQAS
-664 QRVTKKKSDFGD
+664 QKNIDKKSDFGD
-676 IVIAQEEI
+676 IFIAQEEI
-684 DEIFERT
+684 DEIFEKT

-697 KRRGWGKTIGSP
+697 KRRGWGKTIVSP
-709 AVKQSS
+709 EVKQGSY
-715 DQRLENPYESERKDS
+715 QGVENPYENERKDS

-745 LSELA
+745 LNDLA

-786 GGQGAVLQYHN
+786 GGQGAVLRYHN

-816 TNELGKKHNVT
+816 TNELGKKHHVT

-863 KEKSEGLDQHSNGN
+863 KEKSESLDKYSNSN
-877 SLLDYFS
+877 SLSDYLS
-884 EEVLEAVKKME
+884 EEVLKAIKNME

>member
-1 MILVMRTNR
+1 MRTNR

-142 DRERVL
+142 VRERVL

-181 QLMEEFLVSEKIEI
+181 QLMEEFLVSEKIET
-195 CHIRNAI
+195 CNIRNAI

-331 PVLNYKI
+331 PALNYKI

-555 CIENGMAILQGTAP
+555 CIENGMAVLQGTAP
-569 VICMRDY
+569 VVCMRDY

-635 DWSRVAD
+635 DWNRVAD
-642 FAHVEDELTELDNDK
+642 FAHVKDELTELDNNKEDT
-657 GDIDRLS
+657 DQIS
-664 QRVTKKKSDFGD
+664 QKSIKKKSDFGD

-684 DEIFERT
+684 DEIFEKT
-691 FGRTKQ
+691 FGRIKQ

-715 DQRLENPYESERKDS
+715 DRGIENSYESERKDS

-884 EEVLEAVKKME
+884 EEVLEAVKKMK